1 MPDFSKEVAMDFSL
15 TEEQTM
21 LKDTIRRF
29 VETEIP
35 REVAVEIDEKDEFP
49 HELLQKLCDLG
60 FMGINVPE
68 EYGGQ
73 GGNIIDEMIF
83 FEEISKRLPVLAWAA
98 GNIILYG
105 NTIIGV
111 NGNEEQRKKYL
122 PRLAKGELK
131 FAYALTEPNAGSD
144 AASIQTKAVLKD
156 GYYVLNGSKMFITG
170 AGVSDMIVTNA
181 RTAESRLKGITDF
194 LVDAT
199 SEGFSTRPIKDL
211 GYRGSNTCEVYY
223 DDVKV
228 PLENIL
234 GGPENLN
241 KGWTQMMRLLN
252 SERLLLSACALGIGQ
267 GAFEYALNYAKEREQ
282 FGQPIGKFQAIQ
294 HKLVDM
300 ATELEAARC
309 LAYYAAWKETQHMEC
324 VKETSMSKYFCT
336 EVAKKVALEGVQ
348 ILGGYGYAMEYDA
361 QRYVRDVLVLPIGGG
376 TTQIQKN
383 IVGAQLGL

>member
-1 MPDFSKEVAMDFSL
+1 MDFSL

-29 VETEIP
+29 METEIP

-105 NTIIGV
+105 SAIIGV
-111 NGNEEQRKKYL
+111 NGSEEQRRKYL
-122 PRLAKGELK
+122 PRLAKGELI

-156 GYYVLNGSKMFITG
+156 GHYVLNGTKMFITG
-170 AGVSDMIVTNA
+170 AGVADITITNA
-181 RTAESRLKGITDF
+181 RTAESRFGGITDF
-194 LVDAT
+194 LVDT
-199 SEGFSTRPIKDL
+199 KSEGYAARPIKDL
-211 GYRGSNTCEVYY
+211 GYRGSNTCEVNY

-228 PLENIL
+228 PVENIL
-234 GGPENLN
+234 GGPEKLN
-241 KGWTQMMRLLN
+241 NGWSQMMRLLN

-267 GAFEYALNYAKEREQ
+267 GAFEYALNYSKEREQ
-282 FGQPIGKFQAIQ
+282 FGKPIGRFQAIQ
-294 HKLVDM
+294 HMLVEM
-300 ATELEAARC
+300 ATELEAARQ
-309 LAYYAAWKETQHMEC
+309 LAYYAAWRDIQGMEA
-324 VKETSMSKYFCT
+324 VKETSMSKYYCT
-336 EVAKKVALEGVQ
+336 EVAKKVCLQGVQ

-361 QRYVRDVLVLPIGGG
+361 QRYLRDVIVLPIGGG

-383 IVGAQLGL
+383 IIGAQLGL

>member
-1 MPDFSKEVAMDFSL
+1 MDFSL
-15 TEEQTM
+15 TEEQAM

-35 REVAVEIDEKDEFP
+35 REVAIEIDENDEFP

-73 GGNIIDEMIF
+73 GGTIVDMMILT
-83 FEEISKRLPVLAWAA
+83 EETSKKLPVLAWAI

-105 NTIIGV
+105 NSIIGV
-111 NGNEEQRKKYL
+111 NGSEEQKKKYL
-122 PRLAKGELK
+122 PRLARGELK

-156 GYYVLNGSKMFITG
+156 GYYVLNGTKMFITG
-170 AGVSDMIVTNA
+170 AGVADITVTNA
-181 RTAESRLKGITDF
+181 RTAESRFGGITDF
-194 LVDAT
+194 LVDT
-199 SEGFSTRPIKDL
+199 KSEGYTARPIKDL
-211 GYRGSNTCEVYY
+211 GYRGSNTCEVHY

-234 GGPENLN
+234 GGPEKLN
-241 KGWTQMMRLLN
+241 KGWSQMMRLLN
-252 SERLLLSACALGIGQ
+252 TERLLLSACALGIGQ

-282 FGQPIGKFQAIQ
+282 FGQPIGKFQVIQ

-324 VKETSMSKYFCT
+324 VKETSMSKYFCS

>member
-1 MPDFSKEVAMDFSL
+1 MDFNF
-15 TEEQTM
+15 TEEQKM
-21 LKDTIRRF
+21 LRDTICRF

-60 FMGINVPE
+60 FMGINVQE

-83 FEEISKRLPVLAWAA
+83 FEEISKKLPVLAWAA

-111 NGNEEQRKKYL
+111 NGNEEQKKAYL

-144 AASIQTKAVLKD
+144 AASIQTKAVFKD
-156 GYYVLNGSKMFITG
+156 GHYVINGTKMFTSG
-170 AGVSDMIVTNA
+170 AGVADITVTNA
-181 RTAESRLKGITDF
+181 RTAESKFKGITDF
-194 LVDAT
+194 LVET
-199 SEGFSTRPIKDL
+199 KSEGFSTRPIKDL

-223 DDVKV
+223 DEVKV
-228 PLENIL
+228 PPENIL

-267 GAFEYALNYAKEREQ
+267 GAFEYALNYSKEREQ
-282 FGQPIGKFQAIQ
+282 FGKPIGRFQVIQ
-294 HKLVDM
+294 HMLVEM
-300 ATELEAARC
+300 ATELEAARQ
-309 LAYYAAWKETQHMEC
+309 LAYYAAWRDTQGMEAI
-324 VKETSMSKYFCT
+324 KETSMSKYYCA
-336 EVAKKVALEGVQ
+336 EVAKKVCLQGVQ

-361 QRYVRDVLVLPIGGG
+361 QRYLRDVLVLPIGGG

-383 IVGAQLGL
+383 IIGAQLGL

>member
-1 MPDFSKEVAMDFSL
+1 MDFSL

-29 VETEIP
+29 METEIP

-105 NTIIGV
+105 SAIIGV
-111 NGNEEQRKKYL
+111 NGSEEQRRKYL
-122 PRLAKGELK
+122 PRLAKGELI

-156 GYYVLNGSKMFITG
+156 GHYVLNGTKMFITG
-170 AGVSDMIVTNA
+170 AGVADITVTNA
-181 RTAESRLKGITDF
+181 RTAESRFGGITDF
-194 LVDAT
+194 LVDTRSGGYSA
-199 SEGFSTRPIKDL
+199 RPIKDL

-228 PLENIL
+228 PVENIL
-234 GGPENLN
+234 GGPEKLN
-241 KGWTQMMRLLN
+241 NGWSQMMRLLN

-267 GAFEYALNYAKEREQ
+267 GAFEYALNYSKEREQ
-282 FGQPIGKFQAIQ
+282 FGKPIGRFQAIQ
-294 HKLVDM
+294 HMLVEM
-300 ATELEAARC
+300 ATELEAARQ
-309 LAYYAAWKETQHMEC
+309 LAYYAAWRDTQHMEA
-324 VKETSMSKYFCT
+324 VKETSMSKYYCT
-336 EVAKKVALEGVQ
+336 EVAKKVCLQGVQ

-361 QRYVRDVLVLPIGGG
+361 QRYLRDVVVLPIGGG

-383 IVGAQLGL
+383 IIGAQLGL